1 MAIIIR
7 TAALSLLSVFFIGL
21 AAAQTPSWPIANGH
35 QSQPTQQQIDSK
47 GIDKARQWDRDVQPD
62 IDRLYEELTR
72 HSPRSRR

>member
-1 MAIIIR
+1 MTMMIG
-7 TAALSLLSVFFIGL
+7 TSALSLLSVLLIGL

-72 HSPRSRR
+72 HSPRPRR